1 MVNVSEVLEPIAAW
15 FRSLG
20 IPEPITHWGHP
31 VMMGIVIFVVGSF
44 VGVTGWRG
52 KLLQDTDK
60 DAAFKSR
67 QAHRLLAPWL
77 FIFLAGGYTGGVLSL
92 VMQRQ
97 PLFESPHFW
106 TGSVVLLLLLLNG
119 VISLGGFFGDK
130 ANLRAVHAYLGS
142 TALLILVVHAVLG
155 LNLGLS
161 L

>member
-31 VMMGIVIFVVGSF
+31 VMMGIVIFVVGTF
-44 VGVTGWRG
+44 VGVAGWRG
-52 KLLQDTDK
+52 KLLQDTNK
-60 DAAFKSR
+60 DAALKSR

-92 VMQRQ
+92 VMQHQ

-106 TGSVVLLLLLLNG
+106 TGSVVLLLLLVNG
-119 VISLGGFFGDK
+119 VISLGGFFGNK